1 MFLEKK
7 KYLKSSTYWLASLL
21 IFLFIIVLI
30 GGLTRLTDS
39 GLSITRWEVVSGI
52 FPPFTNESWN
62 KAFDLYKEIPQ
73 YALVNQS
80 ISLSDFKI
88 IYYWEYV
95 HRLLGRV
102 FGILFL
108 LPFFF
113 LFIKRVFSKE
123 FNLKLLILFLLILFQ
138 GFIGWY
144 MVKSGLV
151 ENISVSHFRLAIHL
165 NIALILFAAIFW
177 YFLNLKNSS
186 NEYFFN
192 FSKKNIFIKIFIL
205 LIFLQI
211 TFGAFT
217 SGLDAGKIYQ
227 TWPSMNNNYFPND
240 INLENLLSLTAFSEP
255 SAVQFFHRN
264 LAYLIFLYT
273 ICISFYVFFY
283 KKKYLYNSL
292 LFLLSMVLI
301 QILLGIF
308 TLLSGLNI
316 AYASLHQISTTLL
329 LISSINF
336 SYNLEKG

>member
-113 LFIKRVFSKE
+113 FFIKRVFSKE